1 VIIKRVDL
9 IRLKINGAECKFD
22 KAELII
28 SFDDVYMGNEN
39 MFIED
44 RIFEWNIEAQNVKS
58 HIDFEKL
65 YKLDIKTNLNFETI
79 DGHKAK
85 AQGVINEILI
95 YSNAIKEIGI
105 SVKDWAVLV

>member
-1 VIIKRVDL
+1 MIIKRVDL
-9 IRLKINGAECKFD
+9 KKLKINGAECKFD

-28 SFDDVYMGNEN
+28 SFDDVYLGNEN

-58 HIDFEKL
+58 HVDFEKL

-79 DGHKAK
+79 DGYKVK
-85 AQGVINEILI
+85 AQGVIDEIATCW
-95 YSNAIKEIGI
+95 NGIKEIGI
-105 SVKDWAVLV
+105 SVEDWAVLA